1 MPEKQHLGEEGLA
14 VPRISFINWYL
25 CVEPTNQ
32 QAAFKHA
39 KDHLARIVGL
49 IEERG
54 LIKLKQTKKLQ
65 ATIPNA
71 EIPEADFLNS
81 DHVEFLQNAYSYVRL
96 NQSGMPIKLAEH
108 VEEIR
113 GLLKRRQN
121 AKKISTRF
129 LQRAF
134 AEVELE
140 IVSRELMELCSI
152 ERLETISAQVED

>member
-1 MPEKQHLGEEGLA
+1 MLAAEEKSGQKAYCPNCRALNRIPMPEKQHLGEEGLA

-71 EIPEADFLNS
+71 EIPEAD
-81 DHVEFLQNAYSYVRL
+81 
-96 NQSGMPIKLAEH
+96 
-108 VEEIR
+108 
-113 GLLKRRQN
+113 
-121 AKKISTRF
+121 
-129 LQRAF
+129 
-134 AEVELE
+134 
-140 IVSRELMELCSI
+140 
-152 ERLETISAQVED
+152 